1 MKNKNTKWMTII
13 MGAMILATLASD
25 AHSLCVK
32 DCEMKGVRPRF
43 DTFTANSGMSPY
55 RERSHNTGDVKNS
68 VMGDVNIKV
77 GHEKLNINIDSKG
90 DDHMVDASINST
102 IILGD
107 MSK

>member
-1 MKNKNTKWMTII
+1 MMIILMLITMIMPMT
-13 MGAMILATLASD
+13 AD
-25 AHSLCVK
+25 ALCLQNCQKPNAVPTFNSV
-32 DCEMKGVRPRF
+32 GGYQRNAVR
-43 DTFTANSGMSPY
+43 S

-77 GHEKLNINIDSKG
+77 GHEKLDIKMSSGAKNNT
-90 DDHMVDASINST
+90 VDASVNST